1 MMSMSDEPLLT
12 LGIRKKGA
20 TMSNLTCIE
29 TFHTRIDAD
38 MAKSYLEA
46 NGIKSE
52 VLADDCGTLRPHML
66 VGASGARLMVREENA
81 QKAEELLEN
90 PNGS

>member
-1 MMSMSDEPLLT
+1 M
-12 LGIRKKGA
+12 
-20 TMSNLTCIE
+20 NLTCIK
-29 TFHTRIDAD
+29 TYHTRIDAD

-66 VGASGARLMVREENA
+66 VGASGARLMVNEQDA
-81 QKAEELLEN
+81 QKAGEILEN
-90 PNGS
+90 SNGNDN

>member
-1 MMSMSDEPLLT
+1 M
-12 LGIRKKGA
+12 
-20 TMSNLTCIE
+20 NLTCIK
-29 TFHTRIDAD
+29 TYNTRIDAD

-52 VLADDCGTLRPHML
+52 VFVDHCFGIGQALQDSAP
-66 VGASGARLMVREENA
+66 GARLMVNEQDA

-90 PNGS
+90 PNGNGN